1 MKHHFLIALLLAP
14 AIAHAQPGATQ
25 PAPAASQ
32 PSPAAPQPRPAATP
46 ASTSSGTAHSLVLH
60 VAPTTTEAGK
70 PIELEAMIDAP
81 FAETLVV
88 RWRPIGT
95 QAWTDVLFER
105 SSAGG
110 WFASIPA
117 ATSPGVEYY
126 IRGKD
131 SAGAETDHFASEQAP
146 HVVRVDPALFDRLE
160 DLDRERLQN
169 RVDEVSLEVVGH
181 NFGNRYGLQDR
192 YLRTEATY
200 KHAFLRQL
208 HEVGF
213 GFGSISGQTPDA
225 SDATDGMTIFKGM
238 RYGFGQVR
246 MRLHPSVFVDA
257 RVGLGVSQKSFK
269 GSGSGQLIF
278 GKPWRSAVMVGGEYI
293 GDLGGTGWVRL
304 QWDTAPPLLMGAS
317 IVRTDLPGAQVGA
330 AGLFIAYDVAYR
342 IQNRFTVKAQLSYGA
357 RDGAAHVGGGIGT
370 AVAF

>member
-1 MKHHFLIALLLAP
+1 MKIHFLIAFLLAP
-14 AIAHAQPGATQ
+14 TIALAQPGATQ
-25 PAPAASQ
+25 PAQPAQ
-32 PSPAAPQPRPAATP
+32 PAPSAAPQPTPAPAA
-46 ASTSSGTAHSLVLH
+46 AGVAHSLVLH
-60 VAPTTTEAGK
+60 VAPTSIVAGEK
-70 PIELEAMIDAP
+70 IELEAMIDAP

-95 QAWTDVLFER
+95 QAWQDVSFER

-110 WFASIPA
+110 WYASLPA

-131 SAGAETDHFASEQAP
+131 SAGTETDHFASEQSP

-160 DLDRERLQN
+160 ELDRDRLQG
-169 RVDEVSLEVVGH
+169 RVDEVALDVTGH
-181 NFGNRYGLQDR
+181 NFGNRYGLKDN
-192 YLRTEATY
+192 YLRAEATY

-208 HEVGF
+208 HEVAF
-213 GFGSISGQTPDA
+213 GFGSISGHTPDN
-225 SDATDGMTIFKGM
+225 SDATDGMTVFKGM

-246 MRLHPSVFVDA
+246 MRVHPSVFVDA
-257 RVGLGVSQKSFK
+257 RIGLGVSQKSFK

-317 IVRTDLPGAQVGA
+317 IVRTDLPGAQVDA
-330 AGLFIAYDVAYR
+330 AGLFIAYDVSYR
-342 IQNRFTVKAQLSYGA
+342 IQNRVTVKAQLSYGA
-357 RDGAAHVGGGIGT
+357 RDGSAHVGGGIGT